1 MALASAGLENVKVDE
16 LSDEQVQE
24 IINKAQANGYTVEQL
39 ESLALAKGMPT
50 AEIQKLKA
58 RIQNLQGKIKNI
70 GSKEIERKRT
80 EIKEIMP
87 IASED
92 IFSSV
97 KPKPA
102 TSDTI
107 PQKLKRIFGFSL
119 FTTPS
124 LTFEPSLNIPTPK
137 DYQLGP
143 GDEII
148 IDIWGA
154 SQNNYRLTISPDGY
168 IFIDNVG
175 PIFINGLNIDDAS
188 RRIISKLGTIYSGLK
203 GPQPNTFALV
213 TLGNVRSIK
222 VTIIGEV
229 NQPGTYTVS
238 SLSTVFNAL
247 YLSGG
252 PNVNGSIRNIEIL
265 RNNKVYSTLDIYD
278 FLLKGDQSGNIRLQD
293 QDIIRINPYNTRIEL
308 TGEVKRPAIYEIKD
322 TLKETLDKIILYA
335 GGFTDKAYRER
346 IKIYRKSIKEKEISD
361 IDYKNFPVFRLKDG
375 DSIPVEPILGRFLNK
390 VRIEGAVYRPG
401 DYELTEKL
409 TLKELILKADGLKGD
424 AFQSRASIYR
434 TKEDLSIEVIPIN
447 ITNIF
452 AGKEPDIPLIKDDL
466 VVINSIFDL
475 HEEYYIEI
483 AGEVQKPGKYTF
495 IENSTLEDIILL
507 AGGLLESASLSK
519 IEIARRIKSETL
531 PKDGKTSEIFQF
543 QVNKDFTLPDSAQ
556 KFVLQPFDI
565 ISIKRSPGYETQR
578 LVYIEGEVLYP
589 GAYTIS
595 NRNERISDLL
605 KRAGGFT
612 PEAYIKGA
620 RFSRI
625 MSQYD
630 KQRLS
635 IISNVLNSSNDS
647 IKLNILDTS
656 ETNIGIE
663 LEKIIRNPGCR
674 YDLLLQEG
682 DRLTIPKQLQTVRVN
697 GAVLYPGSIIYDNSY
712 GFRKYITQAGGF
724 NQNAKRNRSFIIYP
738 NGKVDRTKR
747 FLGFYVFPKVEPG
760 SEIIVPSEPPKEKR
774 RITTAELAAL
784 TSALSSLTYITII
797 MYNYF
802 KK

>member
-697 GAVLYPGSIIYDNSY
+697 GAVLYPGSIIYNNSY

>member
-154 SQNNYRLTISPDGY
+154 SQNNYKLTISPDGY

-784 TSALSSLTYITII
+784 TSALSSLAYITII